1 MSRSLLVTKRVRVLA
16 RSDQSVLAMVPTWLR
31 ERQSSRAQSI
41 YMACRMFIPALPG
54 SRGGLHDT
62 HDTEY
67 SGVLGCTSHEI
78 DYWLYLA
85 KQATGQ
91 PCARG
96 GCVFVLLWHRCSRKL
111 NLGNKKCGF
120 SEINKRGVGTNEGT
134 REGSRRGRE
143 KEHWHQ

>member
-1 MSRSLLVTKRVRVLA
+1 MLVTKRVRVLA

-54 SRGGLHDT
+54 SRRGLHDT

-120 SEINKRGVGTNEGT
+120 SEINKLGSGNADERERG
-134 REGSRRGRE
+134 RLPAGRE

>member
-1 MSRSLLVTKRVRVLA
+1 VLVTKRVRELA

-78 DYWLYLA
+78 DYWLYLV
-85 KQATGQ
+85 KQTTSQ

-111 NLGNKKCGF
+111 NLGNKKMRLLW
-120 SEINKRGVGTNEGT
+120 NKQVGEWETKERAAGRPA
-134 REGSRRGRE
+134 REGE